1 MFICFLFNAMKSAL
15 GIWILMSVGVGVSA
29 WVGKHCGVGT
39 RIGASASCLC
49 ALHQQ
54 KWEQAPVIWI

>member
-1 MFICFLFNAMKSAL
+1 MRVLYVMKSAL

-39 RIGASASCLC
+39 RIGVGAHVPSSVSRKRNE
-49 ALHQQ
+49 HR
-54 KWEQAPVIWI
+54 